1 MRHWSAGLTREPTR
15 VNMRQLIH
23 AAADVT
29 IHLVCPA
36 GEFFAGGLGFW
47 VLGAKHQL
55 DDRKQRGVLVAGPG
69 RIPCRS
75 CPAGKA
81 GAVGEGVGVLG
92 AGDPLSSRQQRGEL
106 VAGAGRIARLAGPV
120 GEVGAVDQSLGCS

>member
-1 MRHWSAGLTREPTR
+1 
-15 VNMRQLIH
+15 MRQLIH

-92 AGDPLSSRQQRGEL
+92 AGDPLSSRQQRGEP
-106 VAGAGRIARLAGPV
+106 VAAPAGSPASPVQLARLERSIRV
-120 GEVGAVDQSLGCS
+120 SGCS